1 MLLVAAVSL
10 VDTINIHTVTWSVID
25 VTAMSLVQCRRQ
37 SMKWM
42 KMKLSALQLQQMQLS
57 FAGVENVDT
66 PDLAG

>member
-10 VDTINIHTVTWSVID
+10 VDTINIHTVTWSVVD

-42 KMKLSALQLQQMQLS
+42 KMKLSALQLQQLQLS